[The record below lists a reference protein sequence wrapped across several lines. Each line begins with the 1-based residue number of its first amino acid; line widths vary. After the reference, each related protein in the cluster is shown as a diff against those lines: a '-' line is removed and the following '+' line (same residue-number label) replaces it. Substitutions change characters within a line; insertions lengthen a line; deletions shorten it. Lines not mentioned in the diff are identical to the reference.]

1 MTFSMY
7 DGLIGLKIWVYNLK
21 SQSAKEGTLRR
32 VKQKSLSLDGSVIYE
47 GIVLWSLLLKQI
59 EKR

>member
-7 DGLIGLKIWVYNLK
+7 DGLIGVQIWVYNLK

-32 VKQKSLSLDGSVIYE
+32 VKLSNDGSVIYE